1 MDAWKQLVN
10 TALLGTDKL
19 PLSTEALPPRIQEK
33 LINADKTDPEGY
45 FMKAATLMLAYQ
57 KAGEEVDASVMP
69 AIVPAEEE
77 TLPYCSPNALVVLK
91 KLLSQQNQHLS
102 LISFWAETCIANN
115 WIVPP
120 DMLVAVLDLG
130 ADKKNRFIR
139 DKIRKIIGKR
149 GEWMVQFNG
158 NWQYALPLYE
168 DKLWQEG
175 RIAERRE
182 AFAIIRHLEPSKAFE
197 WLKAA
202 WAEETAKDRK
212 DFLLMFEKNISLS
225 EEDFLQEVKA
235 ALMADKNLEKAINK
249 EILGIV
255 EMLLQRIEKLK
266 QKNQTV
272 AEKSVFLSGLFKKIV
287 PSAMSDIEKEFL
299 AEVKWQN
306 YDETNKKLEQL
317 GHLSWSAEFSQRV
330 LEGIKPDQTNY
341 YQVNYYAPLIL
352 ELCRCLHPQTA
363 NYLNGVTQSNSND
376 WQFNQY
382 KERVVNPLLGAFDTI
397 AEIEQL

>member
-10 TALLGTDKL
+10 TALLGTEKL
-19 PLSTEALPPRIQEK
+19 PLTPEALPPRIQEK
-33 LINADKTDPEGY
+33 LINADKTNPEGY
-45 FMKAATLMLAYQ
+45 FMKAATLMLAYK
-57 KAGEEVDASVMP
+57 KAGEQAATSVMP

-115 WIVPP
+115 WIIPP

-130 ADKKNRFIR
+130 ADKKARFIR
-139 DKIRKIIGKR
+139 DNIRKIIGKR
-149 GEWMVQFNG
+149 GEWMVQFNE

-182 AFAIIRHLEPSKAFE
+182 AFAVIRHLEPSKAFE
-197 WLKAA
+197 WLNAS

-225 EEDFLQEVKA
+225 EEEFLQEVKA

-266 QKNQTV
+266 QKNQHV
-272 AEKSVFLSGLFKKIV
+272 AEKSGFLSGLFKKIV
-287 PSAMSDIEKEFL
+287 PSAMSDVEKEFL

-317 GHLSWSAEFSQRV
+317 GHLSWSAEFSQKV

>member
-19 PLSTEALPPRIQEK
+19 PLSTEALPPRIRGK

-57 KAGEEVDASVMP
+57 KAGKEVDASVMP
-69 AIVPAEEE
+69 AIIPAEEE

-235 ALMADKNLEKAINK
+235 AFMADKNLEKAINK

-266 QKNQTV
+266 QKNQPV
-272 AEKSVFLSGLFKKIV
+272 AEKSGFLSGLFKKIV
-287 PSAMSDIEKEFL
+287 PSTMSDIEKEFL

-317 GHLSWSAEFSQRV
+317 GHLLWSTEFSQRV

-352 ELCRCLHPQTA
+352 ELCRCLHLQTA